1 MIKGDKINMKIIKSK
16 YYTTF
21 ILIMVLFILVITG
34 FIFYSINSTFNH
46 IDEDTE
52 IIVPDQIPAYHFAM
66 IYKDTDDS
74 DWKSIKKG
82 VEKASKEFNVA
93 VEFNGSNSLS
103 KDEMLKYFEIGIA
116 SKVDGII
123 TYIWDEEKTSPL
135 IERAVNGG
143 IPVVT
148 MGSDA
153 KDSKRITFV
162 GVNAYYSGTQ
172 LGRMIVAATRGQG
185 EVAILDGREQREESH
200 IQSLMMLGI
209 RHAMQQYPDIYIST
223 IEYNNSDFP
232 GIEDAIGY
240 VLSGNSQFSTIVCTS
255 GKETT
260 IVAER
265 LVDLNKVGY
274 HVIGYGD
281 SSELLRY
288 IEKGVVF
295 GTVTT
300 DFEQMGYDAIRAM
313 VDIKEKG
320 RTSAYFTVDTSIIT
334 KNNVSKY
341 MKVGEE

>member
-1 MIKGDKINMKIIKSK
+1 MKNK

-21 ILIMVLFILVITG
+21 VLILVLFILAITG
-34 FIFYSINSTFNH
+34 FIFYRINRTLHRMEQN
-46 IDEDTE
+46 TE
-52 IIVPDQIPAYHFAM
+52 IIVPDQVPAYHFTM

-74 DWKSIKKG
+74 VWFSIKKG

-123 TYIWDEEKTSPL
+123 TYVWDEEKASSL
-135 IERAVNGG
+135 IERAVNQG
-143 IPVVT
+143 IPVIT

-153 KDSKRITFV
+153 KDSKRAAFV
-162 GVNAYYSGTQ
+162 GVNTYHTGIQ
-172 LGRMIVAATRGQG
+172 LGRMLIAATGGQG
-185 EVAILDGREQREESH
+185 EVAVFDDAEQQEKVLV
-200 IQSLMMLGI
+200 QNLMMLGI
-209 RHAMQQYPDIYIST
+209 RDAIQQYPDIHIST
-223 IEYNNSDFP
+223 IEYNNSDFL
-232 GIEDAIGY
+232 GIEDAIGH
-240 VLSGNSQFSTIVCTS
+240 VLSGNSQYSTIVCTS
-255 GKETT
+255 EKETT
-260 IVAER
+260 VVAER

-274 HVIGYGD
+274 HIIGYGD

-300 DFEQMGYDAIRAM
+300 NFEQMGYDTIRAM

-320 RTSAYFTVDTSIIT
+320 RTSAYFTVDTSLIT
-334 KNNVSKY
+334 KNNVSEYIKA
-341 MKVGEE
+341 GEE